1 MKKTF
6 KYLKCHPKY
15 KSIKSCID
23 DKLILKMRHTWN
35 KRHPDKKFI
44 LNI

>member
-23 DKLILKMRHTWN
+23 DKLILKNETYMEQA
-35 KRHPDKKFI
+35 PPG
-44 LNI
+44 